1 VTVFSRCPAGRQK
14 IFRSASARTAWRS
27 AREEEARHAGFE
39 PACRLAI
46 GQLVKGDV
54 KCQE

>member
-14 IFRSASARTAWRS
+14 IFRSASARTAWRA
-27 AREEEARHAGFE
+27 ARAEEARHAGFE